1 MSRILLRV
9 GLPSTTGALP
19 GEAERLGVATLISA
33 NSLWDH
39 DRGHFRRPG
48 DAIYDLD
55 VALDSAGFV
64 AMCHYGG
71 FPWPMSAYVELA
83 YSHSWAWWSQP
94 DLCCEPE
101 IAPDRATVLA
111 RVDKS
116 AELLAECRTIAAD
129 LRWRMLSELSLQY
142 ERHEWL
148 AGAEARHRA
157 EYPDPMPVL
166 QGRLPEDYLRSADAV
181 ADVLG
186 GDWPALVG
194 VGSVCRRNIHGA
206 EGLLTVL
213 AALHDHLPDGVK
225 LHLFGVKG
233 GSIPYLLPIASRIG
247 SIDSMAWDFDA
258 RWKGDSSM
266 GGRKAAMRR
275 WVGRQQG
282 RLDDLAG
289 AALLARV
296 LTLVRQQ
303 LPTGMAENDLDRF
316 MRRNR
321 AALEAMCREV
331 A

>member
-39 DRGHFRRPG
+39 KRGHFRQPG
-48 DAIYDLD
+48 SAITDLD
-55 VALDSAGFV
+55 VALDSAGFT

-71 FPWPMSAYVELA
+71 FPWPLSAYVELA
-83 YSHSWAWWSQP
+83 HAHSWAWWSQP

-101 IAPDRATVLA
+101 IAPDRETVLA
-111 RVDKS
+111 RVDRS
-116 AELLAECRTIAAD
+116 AELLAECRAVAAD
-129 LRWRMLSELSLQY
+129 LRWRMLSELSLMY

-148 AGAEARHRA
+148 AGAEVRHRA
-157 EYPDPMPVL
+157 DYPDPMPVL
-166 QGRLPEDYLRSADAV
+166 QGRLPEDYIRSADAV
-181 ADVLG
+181 EDVLS

-194 VGSVCRRNIHGA
+194 VGSVCRRNVHGDD
-206 EGLLTVL
+206 GLLPL
-213 AALHDHLPDGVK
+213 LSALHARLPPETK
-225 LHLFGVKG
+225 LHMFGVKG
-233 GSIPYLLPIASRIG
+233 AAIPHLLPFYDRIA
-247 SIDSMAWDFDA
+247 SIDSMAWDSDA

-266 GGRKAAMRR
+266 AGRKASMRR
-275 WVGRQQG
+275 WVAQQQG

-289 AALLARV
+289 AALLQRV
-296 LTLVRQQ
+296 VTLVRQQ
-303 LPTGMAENDLDRF
+303 IPAGAASDELDGF